1 MNICLRD
8 TLKDDLDFV
17 LAAEQDKEN
26 CPFINQWTREQHE
39 DTLVNQDASHL
50 IIERIGDRMPVGYI
64 ILLGLKNPHQTIG
77 LQRLVITAKGKG
89 YGKEALHLVK
99 KLAFKELNA
108 HRFWLDVK
116 DFNLRARH
124 LYEAQGFVIEGI
136 LRECIKAENGFESLI
151 VMSILRTE
159 YQENQH

>member
-26 CPFINQWTREQHE
+26 RSFISQWSREQHE
-39 DTLVNQDASHL
+39 ATLLNQDASHL
-50 IIERIGDRMPVGYI
+50 IIERINDTMPVGYA

-77 LQRLVITAKGKG
+77 LQRLVITDKGKG
-89 YGKEALHLVK
+89 YGKDALRLLK

-124 LYEAQGFVIEGI
+124 LYEAQDFVMEGV
-136 LRECIKAENGFESLI
+136 LRECIKAENSFESLV

-159 YQENQH
+159 YQEN